1 MEIHELNWPALD
13 RTAFLIDHASV
24 PKYIPH
30 YCAEAA
36 QLISML
42 AASLQ
47 QHDISGGHDV
57 GKK

>member
-1 MEIHELNWPALD
+1 MEARKPNWPALG
-13 RTAFLIDHASV
+13 RTAFLIDHASA

-57 GKK
+57 RKK